1 MRRIGSAVSATM
13 PTTGI
18 RAAAEPQEVSCGES
32 PQRGNSQHIA
42 QSDEKLVRRGNGE
55 FLEPVSKA
63 YCNTERKLVRQPF
76 ATVQAVERSPKHRHF
91 GGQHPSRSRRHR
103 KCLNSIVRKGTL
115 DVALMD
121 RRYRSKVPTATIR
134 RTRRNGNILLGI
146 AQLRNTQ
153 QIPNCSMHVG
163 ITAEAG
169 CRLAEVQRGRF
180 ERDDTP

>member
-1 MRRIGSAVSATM
+1 M

-42 QSDEKLVRRGNGE
+42 QSNEKLVRRGNGE

-91 GGQHPSRSRRHR
+91 VEA
-103 KCLNSIVRKGTL
+103 I
-115 DVALMD
+115 
-121 RRYRSKVPTATIR
+121 SKP
-134 RTRRNGNILLGI
+134 
-146 AQLRNTQ
+146 
-153 QIPNCSMHVG
+153 
-163 ITAEAG
+163 
-169 CRLAEVQRGRF
+169 VQA
-180 ERDDTP
+180 